1 MDKMVDVKEIFDNE
15 VLNIENLR
23 EVHNLSTIR
32 LEYNTI
38 VFCKAGRIIVEVGG
52 NSQVKVLPGQLLL
65 IPTGKLVQPMFF
77 STDVDASAL
86 LVSDRLLKSVLN
98 NQINIWNKA
107 MYMKEIYIVEN
118 AGWLESVRAY
128 TRAIFKEV
136 AQPFLMRE
144 IFYSFLR
151 TMLLLICAELLSHV
165 EMQQTNDESSVH
177 DKELFNRF
185 LQLLSTEEQKRR
197 KVSYYAEKLNI
208 SSKYLSII
216 TKRVSGKCP
225 LRWITNSVMED
236 CFRLLKTTDL
246 SIKEISNK
254 MGFPNPSFFGQYFR
268 EQTGKT
274 PMAYR
279 AECKNIV

>member
-1 MDKMVDVKEIFDNE
+1 MVDIRQIFDNE

-23 EVHNLSTIR
+23 EVPNLSTTR
-32 LEYNTI
+32 LDYNTI
-38 VFCKAGRIIVEVGG
+38 VFCRAGRIIVEVGG
-52 NSQVKVLPGQLLL
+52 NNQVKVLPGQLLL
-65 IPTGKLVQPMFF
+65 IPTGKLVQPMFL

-86 LVSDRLLKSVLN
+86 LVSDRVLKSVLD

-118 AGWLESVRAY
+118 TDWLGSIQSY

-136 AQPFLMRE
+136 KHPNLMRE

-151 TMLLLICAELLSHV
+151 TLLLLVCEELLCHV
-165 EMQQTNDESSVH
+165 EMSLVSDESSVH
-177 DKELFNRF
+177 DKEIFNRF
-185 LQLLSTEEQKRR
+185 LQLLSTESQKRQ

-208 SSKYLSII
+208 TPKYLSII
-216 TKRVSGKCP
+216 TKRVSGKSP
-225 LRWITNSVMED
+225 MRWITNSVMED
-236 CFRLLKTTDL
+236 SFRLLKSTDL

-279 AECKNIV
+279 SEYKQVL